1 MPAHLKKFHFLFPL
15 AALLAGAAVWGLYF
29 TYQYDPEQ
37 GLNVSDA
44 ITTIDL
50 AQVARRVAAGEGLT
64 TGFIRPV
71 SLRFHPDYLH
81 HPELTHPP
89 LYILILALA
98 FLAAS
103 ARDGTV
109 VAVSIIFF
117 WAGAA
122 GTWYWGRKI
131 FGQRTAALAVLLYC
145 INPVLLRVSINGSPV
160 PFLAF
165 LLFLLC
171 WFLYRT
177 RDDSRFFPAGAGAII
192 GLAYLTR
199 YSFGLWLIP
208 AAFYLFREGR
218 RHRLRRLIFLAGG
231 AFLVALPWLIRNWA
245 VAGGPFFTLDG
256 FKPSMFSDPRP
267 GYILWRG
274 FSARSLIVPQQ
285 TYFLFKKFLLGF
297 RESYLRVLLL
307 TGSLTTAFALLSA
320 LHRFPDR
327 KFDRLKYAFFMMLV
341 LECGYLSLFSP
352 AGQGTAVFIPLAVLL
367 AAAFFLDLL
376 ARFDTPRAVLTRTVL
391 LLFFLL
397 LAVIPISDK
406 LGPRDFSRL
415 RLYSVENIREVA
427 ATVPEDEILV
437 SDVPWAVSWYGKVA
451 ALWLPFRLEDYE
463 EIRIYREPEVAGLFL
478 TPFYGGDF
486 FDPGEISPEWL
497 RIYDT
502 GWVPGGWG
510 LEYRTSLPEDH
521 VFISRY
527 PFPAGAGAD

>member
-1 MPAHLKKFHFLFPL
+1 MPIHLKQFNFLLPL

-50 AQVARRVAAGEGLT
+50 AQVAKRVAGGEGLT

-89 LYILILALA
+89 LYILILAVS
-98 FLAAS
+98 FLIAS

-122 GTWYWGRKI
+122 WVWYWGRKI
-131 FGQRTAALAVLLYC
+131 FDHRTAALALLLYGL
-145 INPVLLRVSINGSPV
+145 NPILLRVSINGSPV

-165 LLFLLC
+165 LLFVLGY
-171 WFLYRT
+171 FLYHSRA
-177 RDDSRFFPAGAGAII
+177 DSRFFPAAAGAVI

-199 YSFGLWLIP
+199 YSSGLWLLP
-208 AAFYLFREGR
+208 AAFFLVGEDR
-218 RHRLRRLIFLAGG
+218 RYRFRRLIFLAGG
-231 AFLVALPWLIRNWA
+231 ALLVALPWLIRNWV

-274 FSARSLIVPQQ
+274 FSTRSLIVPQRA
-285 TYFLFKKFLLGF
+285 YFLFKKFLLGF
-297 RESYLRVLLL
+297 RESYLRVMLL
-307 TGSLTTAFALLSA
+307 TGSFSGAFALLSA
-320 LHRFPDR
+320 LHRFPNR
-327 KFDRLKYAFFMMLV
+327 KFDRLKYTFFMLLI
-341 LECGYLSLFSP
+341 LECGYLSLFNP

-367 AAAFFLDLL
+367 ASAFFLDLL
-376 ARFDTPRAVLTRTVL
+376 ARFDNRRAALTRTTL

-397 LAVIPISDK
+397 LNLIPISDK
-406 LGPRDFSRL
+406 LGPRAFSRL
-415 RLYSVENIREVA
+415 RLYSVKNIREVA
-427 ATVPEDEILV
+427 AAIPEGEILI
-437 SDVPWAVSWYGKVA
+437 SDVPWAVSWYGGVN

-463 EIRIYREPEVAGLFL
+463 EIRIYREPEVAGLLL

-486 FDPGEISPEWL
+486 FEPGEVSPEWL
-497 RIYDT
+497 RVYET
-502 GWVPGGWG
+502 GRVPGGWG
-510 LEYRTSLPEDH
+510 LKYQTSLPEEYI
-521 VFISRY
+521 FISRV
-527 PFPAGAGAD
+527 PFPAKTGAD